1 MEKKTD
7 PYEKVRVENQ
17 RTAARVEEG
26 TAYHEPVTVWFTDRK
41 EHTVEVHAISGKQFR
56 EAAKKA
62 GINIGDL
69 MEEKKDEWGKP
80 ILGPDREPIKEVKI
94 DKVMLC
100 LDMLGYIAEA
110 ATRDPTI
117 TDKLLTVDEEG
128 KIALKAFELQRPP
141 KN

>member
-1 MEKKTD
+1 MEKKID

-41 EHTVEVHAISGKQFR
+41 EHMVEVYAISGKQFR
-56 EAAKKA
+56 SAANKA
-62 GINIGDL
+62 KVNIGDL
-69 MEEKKDEWGKP
+69 MEEKK
-80 ILGPDREPIKEVKI
+80 GPDGKSVKGPDGEPIKEVKLEKI
-94 DKVMLC
+94 MLC
-100 LDMLGYIAEA
+100 LDMLGYLAEE
-110 ATRDPTI
+110 ATGDPTI
-117 TDKLLTVDEEG
+117 TDRLLTVDEEG